1 MGKVRIYG
9 TLGPACRDTE
19 TLKRMFKEG
28 MDGVRLNLSHTSL
41 EETSDMIENFH
52 RAASEC
58 GISPE
63 LLIDMQGPELRIG
76 KLEEPAL
83 LREGDLIESSD
94 IPLPET
100 VTEVLE
106 DSERGQELLLDDGK
120 ILLRT
125 ESGSGKSLR
134 VVRGGI
140 LESRKSV
147 ALPGCVI
154 QTPAMTRNDL
164 EQIARA
170 GEFGVTAVM
179 QPFVRS
185 KADLIEVRE
194 ALDEADRKSVV

>member
-76 KLEEPAL
+76 RLSVPVGLAD
-83 LREGDLIESSD
+83 GDLIRVED
-94 IPLPET
+94 IPFPEA
-100 VTEVLE
+100 VLK
-106 DSERGQELLLDDGK
+106 ELGENGPGREILLDDGK
-120 ILLRT
+120 ILLKT
-125 ESGSGKSLR
+125 ELSG
-134 VVRGGI
+134 I
-140 LESRKSV
+140 C
-147 ALPGCVI
+147 LP
-154 QTPAMTRNDL
+154 
-164 EQIARA
+164 
-170 GEFGVTAVM
+170 
-179 QPFVRS
+179 
-185 KADLIEVRE
+185 
-194 ALDEADRKSVV
+194 